1 VAKSAVFGRR
11 IHISGSISVDANVAS
26 AAEIDHV
33 REFVALLVAELM
45 KRGATFVVPV
55 DAEKVRPGDA
65 RPICFDWL
73 VWETIRNNLTRRPAD
88 APGPLAVAVQ
98 HHKSE
103 VQIPPQFIDLWDQ
116 MRLSDLV
123 KIESAAHWDM
133 NSKRMESQAKAGDIL
148 VTMGGGEGVLFLA
161 NLYHDAGKPIIPL
174 NFKLCASNAGSLK
187 LFELATTG
195 NTAERFFQTSSS
207 VDPQSWMH
215 RLNFARADSSTKVG
229 ILIDLLESLRRPKA
243 FGVRLLDPANP
254 EFADVD
260 EYFENVVKPVIEDEL
275 GYELVVIDGNSPY
288 EHNRIDQEIFA
299 KLHRSSIVIADITG
313 ERPNCFLE
321 LGYALGRGLPT
332 MLLGKDGI
340 KHPFDLATF
349 SGHHWKPTGS
359 TIDRR
364 REFRKHWDAVKARP
378 PVVPRE
384 PLVL

>member
-1 VAKSAVFGRR
+1 MTKSAIFGRR
-11 IHISGSISVDANVAS
+11 IHISGSNSGDANVATT
-26 AAEIDHV
+26 AEIDHA

-55 DAEKVRPGDA
+55 DAEKLRPGDD

-73 VWETIRNNLTRRPAD
+73 VWETIRNNLMRRPAD

-103 VQIPPQFIDLWDQ
+103 VQIPPQFTDLWDQ
-116 MRLSDLV
+116 MRMSDLV

-133 NSKRMESQAKAGDIL
+133 NSKRMESQARAGDIL
-148 VTMGGGEGVLFLA
+148 ITMGGAEGVLFLA

-187 LFELATTG
+187 LFEFATTG
-195 NTAERFFQTSSS
+195 NAAEKFFQTRTS

-215 RLNFARADSSTKVG
+215 RLNFVRAEVPAKVST
-229 ILIDLLESLRRPKA
+229 LIDLLESLRRPKA
-243 FGVRLLDPANP
+243 FGVRLLDPVNP

-260 EYFENVVKPVIEDEL
+260 AYFETIVKPVIEGEL

-332 MLLGKDGI
+332 MLLGKEGI

-349 SGHHWKPTGS
+349 SGHHWKPTGP
-359 TIDRR
+359 TTDRR
-364 REFRKHWDAVKARP
+364 RAFRQHWDAVKARP

-384 PLVL
+384 PLVS